1 MDRTKSIGGSDV
13 TRLFS
18 NQEDAWQKLWE
29 EKTGRRQPDDLS
41 DIFHVQLGVA
51 TEAFNIGWFKKMYQD
66 DLDIN
71 RIEIQHEINAPAMA
85 SDSKDV
91 PLRSTLDGLVK
102 HKDGWSVLECKHTNS
117 FTNIDKQ
124 AEQYMPQLQFY
135 LHMAKKFYIGGEEM
149 IDGIYFANI
158 FGNSKWECIHITY
171 NPQYAHEI
179 MKKVVRFWKFVT
191 DDQPPQ
197 KRMPDPPQIKGIL
210 FDKKKKEDM
219 SQSNSFSNASQVY
232 VETLPTVK
240 KHEEAKKDLLDHV
253 QPNHAELYND
263 LLSINVSKTG
273 RRTIKLKENA
283 NGKA

>member
-1 MDRTKSIGGSDV
+1 MTWQSILKSQTTQSAIDNFGKQ
-13 TRLFS
+13 R
-18 NQEDAWQKLWE
+18 
-29 EKTGRRQPDDLS
+29 
-41 DIFHVQLGVA
+41 DILKELDEMVRKFH
-51 TEAFNIGWFKKMYQD
+51 
-66 DLDIN
+66 
-71 RIEIQHEINAPAMA
+71 
-85 SDSKDV
+85 
-91 PLRSTLDGLVK
+91 
-102 HKDGWSVLECKHTNS
+102 
-117 FTNIDKQ
+117 
-124 AEQYMPQLQFY
+124 
-135 LHMAKKFYIGGEEM
+135 GEEM

-179 MKKVVRFWKFVT
+179 MKRVVRFWKFVT

>member
-13 TRLFS
+13 GRLFS
-18 NQEDAWQKLWE
+18 TQEDAWQKLWE
-29 EKTGRRQPDDLS
+29 EKTGRREPDDLS

-51 TEAFNIGWFKKMYQD
+51 TESFNIEWFQKMYQD
-66 DLDIN
+66 DLEIK
-71 RIEIQHEINAPAMA
+71 RIEKQHAINAPAMA

-91 PLRSTLDGLVK
+91 PLRATLDGLVS

-124 AEQYMPQLQFY
+124 AELYMPQLQFY
-135 LHMAKKFYIGGEEM
+135 LHMAKKFYVGGHDI

-171 NPQYAHEI
+171 NPQYAQEI
-179 MKKVVRFWKFVT
+179 MDRVVRFWKFVT

-210 FDKKKKEDM
+210 FDRKKKEDM
-219 SQSNSFSNASQVY
+219 GQSNSFTNASQLY
-232 VETLPTVK
+232 VSTLPSVK
-240 KHEEAKKDLLDHV
+240 INEEAKKDLLNHV
-253 QPNHAELYND
+253 QPSHAELFND
-263 LLSINVSKTG
+263 LISINVSKTG
-273 RRTIKLKENA
+273 RRTIKIKEQA